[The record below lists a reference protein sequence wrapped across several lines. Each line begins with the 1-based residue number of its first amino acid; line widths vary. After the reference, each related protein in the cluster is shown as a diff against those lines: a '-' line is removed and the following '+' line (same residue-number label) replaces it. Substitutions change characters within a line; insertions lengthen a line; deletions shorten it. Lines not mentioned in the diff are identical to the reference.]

1 MIANRGFSLI
11 ELVMVI
17 IVLGIISVYAMP
29 KMGSLNIYSLQRSA
43 QDLVEAVRYTQTM
56 SMNHSGDP
64 HYQIALTGGGFTV
77 YQDLD
82 GDNSFDAGSEEIAN
96 PIDGSGSYTEA
107 TGEWAGV
114 TFAQTGRISFD
125 SRGMPSC
132 VFNYAAC
139 STPSDTDVA
148 ITLNMGTD
156 SLSITIEAYTG
167 YARIN

>member
-1 MIANRGFSLI
+1 MIPSRGFSLI

-29 KMGSLNIYSLQRSA
+29 RMGSLNAYSLQRSA

-64 HYQIALTGGGFTV
+64 LFQIALTGNGFTV

-82 GDNSFDAGSEEIAN
+82 GDNSFDAPGEQVTN
-96 PIDGSGSYTEA
+96 PIDGSGSYTENA
-107 TGEWAGV
+107 GEWAGV
-114 TFAQTGRISFD
+114 SFTQTGSISFD

-132 VFNYAAC
+132 VVNYAPC
-139 STPSDTDVA
+139 STPSNADVA
-148 ITLNMGTD
+148 ITLTMGTEN
-156 SLSITIEAYTG
+156 LSVTIETYTG